1 MLEQLEQLKERI
13 KTALARFAKRKTR
26 EQAEGMAT
34 EAKDIVASTK
44 SAAQRNPAGFALL
57 VLLGVGFVYLQLRQH
72 RTVKNAS

>member
-1 MLEQLEQLKERI
+1 MLEQLKERI
-13 KTALARFAKRKTR
+13 KTALAKFAKRKTQ

-57 VLLGVGFVYLQLRQH
+57 VLIGLGFVYLQMRQH
-72 RTVKNAS
+72 RQVQNLS